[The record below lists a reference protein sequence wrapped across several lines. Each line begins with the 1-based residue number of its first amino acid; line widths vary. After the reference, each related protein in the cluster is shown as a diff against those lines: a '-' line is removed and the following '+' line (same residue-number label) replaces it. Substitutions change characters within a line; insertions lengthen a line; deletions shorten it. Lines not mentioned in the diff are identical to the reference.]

1 MTAFE
6 IFELGDHA
14 LVATAVD
21 AVSFETQQRV
31 WWIAQSARDWPH
43 VEEVIPGM
51 NNLTLVF
58 DPLVTDLAALRSA
71 LEAACAD
78 SDAQVDATLSVAA
91 SGDTAADE
99 GGEVRAVRSRRKVPD
114 APADTGSSTMTL
126 AKTVSRPVATP
137 GRDGGRLIEL
147 PVRYG
152 GSEGPDLEAVAR
164 HAHLSVS
171 EVIERHSAPEYVV
184 FFIGFQPGFAY
195 LGGLD
200 PTLVTPRRK
209 EPRVQVPA
217 GSVGIGG
224 AQTGVY
230 PMASPGGWQL
240 IGRTAEV
247 LFDPARAA
255 PALFE
260 PGDRVR
266 FVPVGEVR

>member
-21 AVSFETQQRV
+21 AVSFETQRCI
-31 WWIAQSARDWPH
+31 WRIAESARGWPE
-43 VEEVIPGM
+43 VEEAIPGM
-51 NNLTLVF
+51 NNVTLIF
-58 DPLVTDLAALRSA
+58 DPLTTDLAALRSA
-71 LEAACAD
+71 FEVACTESGEA
-78 SDAQVDATLSVAA
+78 VAA
-91 SGDTAADE
+91 ATVP
-99 GGEVRAVRSRRKVPD
+99 GE
-114 APADTGSSTMTL
+114 
-126 AKTVSRPVATP
+126 
-137 GRDGGRLIEL
+137 LIEL

-152 GSEGPDLEAVAR
+152 GADGPDLEIVAR
-164 HAHLSVS
+164 QAGISVD
-171 EVIERHSAPEYVV
+171 EVVERHSAPDYTV

-200 PTLVTPRRK
+200 PQLATPRRQ
-209 EPRVQVPA
+209 EPRIAVPP

-224 AQTGVY
+224 AQTGIY

-247 LFDPARAA
+247 LFDPARAE
-255 PALFE
+255 PARLE

-266 FVPVGEVR
+266 FVPTGVA